1 LHAMHL
7 EGEWVLVCMLCDSR
21 DGDRHGAWKILKG
34 TESEGSTA
42 NGLIDNES
50 VSYPSSIL
58 EGIEVV
64 ISRFRGIKGTS

>member
-1 LHAMHL
+1 MHAMHL

-34 TESEGSTA
+34 TESEGSKA

-50 VSYPSSIL
+50 
-58 EGIEVV
+58 EVPLV
-64 ISRFRGIKGTS
+64 GFSRNRVLVV